1 MWHSLPRLTRCSGA
15 DKFKG
20 RRIVAVNSFVVN
32 RCPSTDGTGLGSP
45 CDYVRLPLPLGPLEA
60 LKADGTAQS
69 GVRSLLVRCSI
80 DFSVCSWADV
90 ASASVHGGAR
100 RRDASVALCGAGGG
114 EGLDSQ
120 RLRRGRDRGSLPCAM
135 AAIQGTFSIH
145 GSRRFG
151 QLPWPGGAQRRD
163 GGDNVAVSSRAEPC
177 SDTRATAVR
186 ALATGCCDVWV
197 TGRTTTL
204 KLRVWVVP
212 CNSV

>member
-1 MWHSLPRLTRCSGA
+1 MPRLTRCSGA

-135 AAIQGTFSIH
+135 AAIQGTL
-145 GSRRFG
+145 SRRGTSRRLG

-163 GGDNVAVSSRAEPC
+163 GGVNVAVQSRAEPC

-186 ALATGCCDVWV
+186 ALATDCCDVWV
-197 TGRTTTL
+197 TGRKTQL
-204 KLRVWVVP
+204 KWECGSCP